1 MNNSIDSSTTMTQYK
16 TYLQH
21 YGSGSYNTHN
31 HYYADHASRHSNI
44 DPRDPTT
51 PNPPNG
57 PPPGHPSRAQR
68 KYNRALR
75 LPANALSMSSSS
87 DDGLS
92 MTSTDVA
99 ELLNVNLEERVPR
112 VYEHR
117 GSELVNAA
125 STLRHES
132 IPIGVRLG
140 NPAEGEVAP
149 WWFACAGSKA
159 VRRMSVGWAAY
170 EADRSIK
177 EDLGLEEREAGRGRR
192 KSRAKRRESKVRES
206 SESSGATE
214 GSEVLEQYKRAFE
227 MVAAAQQDRTR
238 MDERVRADS
247 RAAMFEQMKEF
258 RKFCELQQCED
269 KSESTSVSDLEDWL
283 QWQKSETFRRAAV
296 KASIGKTLDWERS
309 KTREWAEFKEWQKR
323 KVDKNRQKD
332 YIRTR
337 GKEKAFVRRSKAK
350 QSVNLSSLLLP
361 SKVKKM
367 GKGEV
372 NDVDWIDVPSYYEDS
387 GDWKWER
394 RVRLL

>member
-1 MNNSIDSSTTMTQYK
+1 MT
-16 TYLQH
+16 H
-21 YGSGSYNTHN
+21 GSYNTHH
-31 HYYADHASRHSNI
+31 HYYADHTSRHSNI
-44 DPRDPTT
+44 DPRDLTT
-51 PNPPNG
+51 SDPPNG
-57 PPPGHPSRAQR
+57 PPPGHTSHAQC
-68 KYNRALR
+68 KCNRALR
-75 LPANALSMSSSS
+75 FPGNALPMSSSS
-87 DDGLS
+87 SSDNGLS
-92 MTSTDVA
+92 MTSTDIA

-112 VYEHR
+112 VYERR

-132 IPIGVRLG
+132 IPIGVRLDG
-140 NPAEGEVAP
+140 AAEGEVVP

-177 EDLGLEEREAGRGRR
+177 EDLGFKDSERRRQRR
-192 KSRAKRRESKVRES
+192 KNRAKRRESKVRES
-206 SESSGATE
+206 SECSGATE
-214 GSEVLEQYKRAFE
+214 GSDVLEQCKRASE
-227 MVAAAQQDRTR
+227 MATAARQDGTR
-238 MDERVRADS
+238 MDEWVRADS
-247 RAAMFEQMKEF
+247 RAAMFEQMEEF

-269 KSESTSVSDLEDWL
+269 KSESTSVSELEDWF

-296 KASIGKTLDWERS
+296 KASMGKTLDWERS
-309 KTREWAEFKEWQKR
+309 KMREWADFKEWQKR
-323 KVDKNRQKD
+323 RVDKNRQKD

-337 GKEKAFVRRSKAK
+337 GKEKAFIRRSKAK
-350 QSVNLSSLLLP
+350 QSVNLSNLLLP

-372 NDVDWIDVPSYYEDS
+372 NDVEWIDVPSYYEDN